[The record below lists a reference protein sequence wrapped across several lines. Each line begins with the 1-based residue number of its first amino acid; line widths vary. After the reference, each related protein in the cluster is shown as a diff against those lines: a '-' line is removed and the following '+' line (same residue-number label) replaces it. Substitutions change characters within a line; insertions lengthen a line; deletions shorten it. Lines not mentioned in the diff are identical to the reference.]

1 MEELTKVVTELH
13 AYGLK
18 QHTIVKMVK
27 DIFASVDNAE
37 VKISP
42 KSVIKIYVQRTS
54 GRRGSK
60 TKDRRD

>member
-42 KSVIKIYVQRTS
+42 KSDKEREN
-54 GRRGSK
+54 
-60 TKDRRD
+60 DRERISELSNENE

>member
-13 AYGLK
+13 SYGLK

-37 VKISP
+37 AKISP
-42 KSVIKIYVQRTS
+42 KSVK
-54 GRRGSK
+54 K
-60 TKDRRD
+60 TIR

>member
-37 VKISP
+37 AKISP
-42 KSVIKIYVQRTS
+42 KSVK
-54 GRRGSK
+54 K
-60 TKDRRD
+60 TIR